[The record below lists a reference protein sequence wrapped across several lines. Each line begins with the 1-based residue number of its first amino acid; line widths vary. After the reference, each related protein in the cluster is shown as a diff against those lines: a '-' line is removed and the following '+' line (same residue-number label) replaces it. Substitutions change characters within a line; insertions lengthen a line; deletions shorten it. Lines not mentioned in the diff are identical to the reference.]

1 MSKGGLSAARL
12 ARMHNVLAGYIER
25 GELPGF
31 VTLVS
36 RRGEVHVDAIGYERD
51 AIFRIS
57 SMSKP
62 VTAAAAMVLL
72 EEGVI
77 RLDEPVDDFL
87 PELANR
93 KVLRQI
99 DSEVDDTVPARRP
112 IMVRDLL
119 TFTLGAGLIFA
130 TPGTYPIQH
139 AIERAGLGDG
149 PPDPSRQPQPDD
161 WIRRFASLPL
171 FYQPGDRWMYNTGSE
186 VLSVLIARAS
196 GRPLDD
202 LMRER
207 IFEPLGMRDTGFW
220 VPEDRID
227 RLVTSHAVEP
237 ASGKLRLYD
246 DVRGGSWSRPP
257 AFPSGAGGLVSTVDD
272 FLAFG
277 QMMLDKGLLD
287 GKRILTRPSVAT
299 MTTDQLTAEQK
310 ARTQWLPGYFDA
322 HGWGLGMSVVTRRDD
337 IASTVSKYGW
347 DGGMGTSWYS
357 DPAEEMV
364 TILMTQ
370 VNWTS
375 PNPPTVFRDFWTLA
389 YTAIDD

>member
-1 MSKGGLSAARL
+1 VSKGGLSAARL
-12 ARMHNVLAGYIER
+12 ARMHDVLAGYVER

-130 TPGTYPIQH
+130 TPGTYTPSK
-139 AIERAGLGDG
+139 E
-149 PPDPSRQPQPDD
+149 PDSGTARRIHPDNPN
-161 WIRRFASLPL
+161 LT
-171 FYQPGDRWMYNTGSE
+171 TG
-186 VLSVLIARAS
+186 
-196 GRPLDD
+196 
-202 LMRER
+202 
-207 IFEPLGMRDTGFW
+207 
-220 VPEDRID
+220 
-227 RLVTSHAVEP
+227 
-237 ASGKLRLYD
+237 Y
-246 DVRGGSWSRPP
+246 GGSP
-257 AFPSGAGGLVSTVDD
+257 ACRCSTSQATAGC
-272 FLAFG
+272 
-277 QMMLDKGLLD
+277 
-287 GKRILTRPSVAT
+287 
-299 MTTDQLTAEQK
+299 TT
-310 ARTQWLPGYFDA
+310 
-322 HGWGLGMSVVTRRDD
+322 
-337 IASTVSKYGW
+337 
-347 DGGMGTSWYS
+347 
-357 DPAEEMV
+357 PA
-364 TILMTQ
+364 
-370 VNWTS
+370 
-375 PNPPTVFRDFWTLA
+375 PRC
-389 YTAIDD
+389 